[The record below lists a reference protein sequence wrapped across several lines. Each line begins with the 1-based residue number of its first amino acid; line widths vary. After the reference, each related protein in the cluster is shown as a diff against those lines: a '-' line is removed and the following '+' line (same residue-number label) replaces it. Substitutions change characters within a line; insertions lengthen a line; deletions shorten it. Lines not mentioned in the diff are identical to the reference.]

1 MKKIIKIL
9 LVFLMVFSVLSS
21 QKSVYA
27 SNEQLNLELLPLVQ
41 DTEVSSI
48 TTYSTEYSEDEARN
62 IIGQRLKSA
71 YLNGDSEVSIADL
84 NLPKD
89 KQIF

>member
-48 TTYSTEYSEDEARN
+48 TTYSEYSAN
-62 IIGQRLKSA
+62 
-71 YLNGDSEVSIADL
+71 
-84 NLPKD
+84 
-89 KQIF
+89 